1 MSNCE
6 VYLIT
11 FPSDKKYIGITKK
24 SLDDCLEFFI
34 QKSKSNTTNILCQE
48 FKLYKKNVITIES
61 LIKCDSKEACRYKLY
76 FIDKYNTYTLDN
88 SNGLGLNESLQG
100 NINNLTKEIKDNIS
114 NGLKEYYKNLEE
126 KRITTEETKQKIAN
140 TLIDKTIRYD
150 HNHNQLP
157 KYMKY
162 INHKDRKGYQ
172 IISHPQCKQRSFI
185 SSGKTL
191 DQLYDDCLKFLNT
204 L

>member
-1 MSNCE
+1 M
-6 VYLIT
+6 
-11 FPSDKKYIGITKK
+11 
-24 SLDDCLEFFI
+24 
-34 QKSKSNTTNILCQE
+34 
-48 FKLYKKNVITIES
+48 
-61 LIKCDSKEACRYKLY
+61 
-76 FIDKYNTYTLDN
+76 
-88 SNGLGLNESLQG
+88 
-100 NINNLTKEIKDNIS
+100 
-114 NGLKEYYKNLEE
+114 KEYYKNLEE